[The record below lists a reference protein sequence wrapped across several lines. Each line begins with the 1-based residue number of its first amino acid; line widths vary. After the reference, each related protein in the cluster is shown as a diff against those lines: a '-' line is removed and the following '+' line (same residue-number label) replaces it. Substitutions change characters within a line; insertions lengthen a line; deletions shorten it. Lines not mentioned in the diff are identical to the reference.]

1 MQVTVAKERV
11 FSRASFFLTLG
22 TLDGNSP
29 PQRKDVDSY
38 FFLLF
43 SVVDENFSWHID
55 ENIVT
60 YCSDPASVDKED
72 EAFQESNRMH
82 GELGEGGHTM
92 GLKTDGGFLL
102 GLALGIYFHISGS
115 F

>member
-1 MQVTVAKERV
+1 MQVTVAKEGM

-43 SVVDENFSWHID
+43 SVVDENLSWHID
-55 ENIVT
+55 ENIIT

-92 GLKTDGGFLL
+92 IVKTDGEFVL
-102 GLALGIYFHISGS
+102 GLAFGGYFHIFGS